1 MSPAEGEKESAF
13 SDIEVDDGE
22 DALLSFLKGVK
33 VPSAKAKRREDS
45 LQDKSAAW
53 MQMYN
58 KKLREL
64 KAKYSKKKATKSMR
78 QAAKD
83 YVDAKMLRLAKE
95 GKGKNEEEVKKTK
108 ESKETEK
115 KDVDAKSGK
124 LKKTKS
130 VKKGDGDQEKEDTER
145 VKGENEPVKGNEQT
159 KSNEQGKTVSDKP
172 KAKRPVSPKQTSP
185 IAKGYLREHLRR
197 HPPRHA

>member
-1 MSPAEGEKESAF
+1 MSDEKSVSPAEGEKESAF

-83 YVDAKMLRLAKE
+83 YVEYLEKAVGCKITYVSVGAGRDE
-95 GKGKNEEEVKKTK
+95 YVKK
-108 ESKETEK
+108 
-115 KDVDAKSGK
+115 
-124 LKKTKS
+124 
-130 VKKGDGDQEKEDTER
+130 
-145 VKGENEPVKGNEQT
+145 N
-159 KSNEQGKTVSDKP
+159 
-172 KAKRPVSPKQTSP
+172 
-185 IAKGYLREHLRR
+185 
-197 HPPRHA
+197 

>member
-95 GKGKNEEEVKKTK
+95 GKGKNEEEVKETK
-108 ESKETEK
+108 ETKE
-115 KDVDAKSGK
+115 
-124 LKKTKS
+124 
-130 VKKGDGDQEKEDTER
+130 
-145 VKGENEPVKGNEQT
+145 
-159 KSNEQGKTVSDKP
+159 
-172 KAKRPVSPKQTSP
+172 
-185 IAKGYLREHLRR
+185 
-197 HPPRHA
+197 